1 MANYKSSGTP
11 AGGMEK
17 GRDQA
22 GSLKLAAYSISK
34 WPIGAP
40 AVISSVCRCSRNQIQ
55 RAVAFL
61 INFLFRKHENSP
73 LGKVH
78 SARVPS
84 TSRHFLFPSLRA
96 SCLWKEKKEE
106 KKHAEQSR
114 MGRFPDDAGETNAR
128 RSKCA
133 PGSSD
138 ETDYFYDVTSR
149 ARGCPRDEIPPSRR
163 RVTNLHRERERSNPA
178 PCYWQRPAA
187 SWPEYISL
195 PFISRRSYLITYCDD
210 RWLGELMD
218 EDIRN
223 EREQRE
229 MTVV

>member
-1 MANYKSSGTP
+1 LPSLLDGKLQEFRP
-11 AGGMEK
+11 ARRKEK
-17 GRDQA
+17 RRDQA

-78 SARVPS
+78 PARAFRLLPH
-84 TSRHFLFPSLRA
+84 RFPFFSFRPA
-96 SCLWKEKKEE
+96 HEKKC
-106 KKHAEQSR
+106 AEQSR
-114 MGRFPDDAGETNAR
+114 MGRRFPDDAGETNAR

-149 ARGCPRDEIPPSRR
+149 AWGYPRDEIPPSRR
-163 RVTNLHRERERSNPA
+163 HVTNLR
-178 PCYWQRPAA
+178 
-187 SWPEYISL
+187 
-195 PFISRRSYLITYCDD
+195 
-210 RWLGELMD
+210 
-218 EDIRN
+218 
-223 EREQRE
+223 
-229 MTVV
+229 